1 MADSACVDK
10 TDTACPC
17 PLGALS
23 LEARRLWQITSQIK
37 VCFHTFLKGA
47 LQDKSVRRAENR
59 EAGSLLGW
67 QGGLLFGHEFEAEK
81 QRMTRCLFG

>member
-1 MADSACVDK
+1 MDK

-23 LEARRLWQITSQIK
+23 LEARRLRQITSQIK
-37 VCFHTFLKGA
+37 VCFHTLKGA
-47 LQDKSVRRAENR
+47 LLEKSVRKAENR

-67 QGGLLFGHEFEAEK
+67 QGGLLFGHELEAEK
-81 QRMTRCLFG
+81 QRMTRCFIRVGA